1 MIIKYISLILGAVF
15 EIYYINIFMHSFCDM
30 KSFKKFTK
38 PALLT
43 AISVFHILISC
54 FTKGIILMASA
65 LLTAYCIS
73 LLYKSKQYV
82 KIILS
87 MAVSV
92 ITIAAEQ
99 LFGVIFILIAQKNH
113 IEINITPE
121 ACALGILLSRF
132 LVYIIFLIVKPRKFV
147 FNVTYISVKYRI
159 LLSILPLT
167 TIILGL
173 FMSRIVLTISD
184 NFQKI
189 IYIVINILLILSN
202 AITFEI
208 IKRQNE
214 LTKTKYEYKFLKET
228 INEQANHYSELQLSH
243 EEIRR
248 IKHDMNNT
256 YLALMAEM
264 ESGNA
269 DSALNHIKRNLDIL
283 DKFDK
288 LIDTGHPAVDAIL
301 ENKINQC
308 DELSIKT
315 EISYALENPIRVD
328 EYEIAVVIGNILDN
342 AIEACKKLSSDNK
355 EIWGLIYSDNQNII
369 INIKNTAESSNHF
382 KTSKPDKKMHGIGLK
397 SIQHIAKEHNGY
409 AKFSFEDNV
418 FKTFVIFDK

>member
-1 MIIKYISLILGAVF
+1 MIIKYISLILGAAF
-15 EIYYINIFMHSFCDM
+15 EIYCINIIMHTFCDM
-30 KSFKKFTK
+30 KAFKKFTK
-38 PALLT
+38 PVLLT
-43 AISVFHILISC
+43 AITVFHILISC
-54 FTKGIILMASA
+54 FAKGIILMVSA

-73 LLYKSKQYV
+73 LLYKSKQYIR
-82 KIILS
+82 IILS
-87 MAVSV
+87 IAISV
-92 ITIAAEQ
+92 ITIATEQ
-99 LFGVIFILIAQKNH
+99 LFGIIFILIAQKSH

-121 ACALGILLSRF
+121 TYAMEIFLSEL
-132 LVYIIFLIVKPRKFV
+132 LVYIIILIVKSRKFV
-147 FNVTYISVKYRI
+147 FNTAYLSVKYRM

-167 TIILGL
+167 AIILCF
-173 FMSRIVLTISD
+173 FMSQIVFTLTG

-189 IYIVINILLILSN
+189 ICIVINILLILSN
-202 AITFEI
+202 AIIFEI
-208 IKRQNE
+208 IRKQNE
-214 LTKTKYEYKFLKET
+214 LTKTKYDYQFLKET
-228 INEQANHYSELQLSH
+228 INEQTKHYSELQLSH

-256 YLALMAEM
+256 YLALMAEI
-264 ESGNA
+264 ESGNTV
-269 DSALNHIKRNLDIL
+269 SALNHIKHNLDIL

-301 ENKINQC
+301 ENKIKQC
-308 DELSIKT
+308 DELNIKT
-315 EISYALENPIRVD
+315 EISYSLGNLIQAD

-342 AIEACKKLSSDNK
+342 AIEACKKLPSDNK

-369 INIKNTAESSNHF
+369 INIKNTAENSNHF

-409 AKFSFEDNV
+409 AKFSFEDDV